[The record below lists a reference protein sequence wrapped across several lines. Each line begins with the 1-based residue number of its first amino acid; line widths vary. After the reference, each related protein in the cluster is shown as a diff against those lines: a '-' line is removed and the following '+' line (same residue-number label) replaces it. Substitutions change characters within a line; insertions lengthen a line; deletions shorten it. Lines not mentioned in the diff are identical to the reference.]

1 MTGILRYGVYVPYFR
16 LPRSEISGAWGGSRE
31 AGEKA
36 VASHDE
42 DSLTLAVE
50 AARNCL
56 HGIDRSSVDGVF
68 FASTTSPYLEKQG
81 ASFLASV
88 LDLPSSILTADFSN
102 SLRAGTT
109 ALELARI
116 CIDAGRGRSILVAMA
131 DMRVAHPGSALEAHL
146 GDGAAAFLVGKGP
159 VVAEWESCVS
169 ISSEMQDCWRTDED
183 RFVRTWEDR
192 WVKTHG
198 VFDVT
203 ARCVRQ
209 ALKQASIAP
218 GGIQRAILYAPDPRS
233 HRQLA
238 RNLGLDGP
246 GQLAPSLLD
255 SCGSAGVAHV
265 PMMLAAA
272 LEASRPNERILCASY
287 GDGADVLLFRAT
299 EQVNQTRS
307 RRTIAAQLQ
316 QGRRLPNYERYL
328 WYRKLVEVD
337 PPPPLLV
344 GSSATVLWRDRHSVF
359 RLRGSRCRACGEA
372 AFPIQRVC
380 NGCQTRDDCE
390 EIPLAEERG
399 SLFTFTL
406 DYLASQVDPPLIQS
420 VVDMD
425 SGCRIYTWMTDADP
439 DEVKL
444 GMAVEMTFRRIRKAE
459 GFYNYFWKCRPVR

>member
-1 MTGILRYGVYVPYFR
+1 MTGILRYGAHVPYFR
-16 LPRSEISGAWGGSRE
+16 LPRSAISGAWGGSRE
-31 AGEKA
+31 GGEKA
-36 VASHDE
+36 VANHDE

-56 HGIDRSSVDGVF
+56 HGVDRSSVDGVF
-68 FASTTSPYLEKQG
+68 FVSTTSPYLEKQG
-81 ASFLASV
+81 ASFLACV
-88 LDLPSSILTADFSN
+88 LDLPSSILTADFAG

-109 ALELARI
+109 ALELARA
-116 CIDAGRGRSILVAMA
+116 CIEAGSGRSILVAIA

-146 GDGAAAFLVGKGP
+146 GDGAAAFLVGRGP
-159 VVAEWESCVS
+159 VVAEWESLVS

-183 RFVRTWEDR
+183 RFIRTWEDR
-192 WVKTHG
+192 WVKNHG
-198 VFDVT
+198 LLEIT
-203 ARCVRQ
+203 ARCVGE
-209 ALKQASIAP
+209 ALKQAAITP
-218 GGIQRAILYAPDPRS
+218 GEIQRAVLYAPDPRS

-255 SCGSAGVAHV
+255 SCGSAGVAHA

-272 LEASRPNERILCASY
+272 LETARPNDRILVTGY
-287 GDGADVLLFRAT
+287 GDGADVLLLRVT
-299 EQVNQTRS
+299 EQVNETKPKRAVS
-307 RRTIAAQLQ
+307 ALLQ
-316 QGRRLPNYERYL
+316 QGRKLPNYERYL

-344 GSSATVLWRDRHSVF
+344 GSSATVLWRDRDSVF
-359 RLRGSRCRACGEA
+359 RLHGSRCRVCGEA

-380 NGCQTRDDCE
+380 NGCQSRDAYE
-390 EIPLAEERG
+390 EIPLSEVRG
-399 SLFTFTL
+399 RLFTFTL

-439 DEVKL
+439 DEVRL
-444 GMAVEMTFRRIRKAE
+444 DMEVEMTFRRIRKAE